1 MSIRSSVCH
10 GLFKLFIKA
19 LIIIHCVISPLV
31 LIYSIYSYVIWLN
44 SINDIISNI
53 LTFINFILIIIN
65 LFLTTDLFY
74 YAIDDISR
82 NLLKVKMLIDGSFF
96 FLNIVYIS
104 FVNFY
109 IDNIKI
115 YSISI
120 YLASLL
126 LLMCTILIYN
136 SHFLHAMYTREN
148 KDIEKTEMLSEK
160 ETPQEKEFFI
170 L

>member
-1 MSIRSSVCH
+1 
-10 GLFKLFIKA
+10 
-19 LIIIHCVISPLV
+19 
-31 LIYSIYSYVIWLN
+31 
-44 SINDIISNI
+44 
-53 LTFINFILIIIN
+53 
-65 LFLTTDLFY
+65 
-74 YAIDDISR
+74 
-82 NLLKVKMLIDGSFF
+82 MLIDGSFF